1 MPTTPRHAD
10 WLLFVVGNETTR
22 WWRPSSRN
30 HEHRTSPRLH
40 YRDNNGVSTVTI
52 PLRFIQVMRRCR
64 EMCPDSCV
72 TSCFRRCRDAPKLI
86 DILRSIAHASSNGDT
101 IDQCT
106 PSARSLSLDGVY
118 NRSALARRRGD
129 RCSTLVASAIIAGKW
144 AK

>member
-1 MPTTPRHAD
+1 MPTTPRRAD
-10 WLLFVVGNETTR
+10 WLLFVVGNKTTR

-30 HEHRTSPRLH
+30 HEYRTSPRLH
-40 YRDNNGVSTVTI
+40 YRDNGVSTVTI